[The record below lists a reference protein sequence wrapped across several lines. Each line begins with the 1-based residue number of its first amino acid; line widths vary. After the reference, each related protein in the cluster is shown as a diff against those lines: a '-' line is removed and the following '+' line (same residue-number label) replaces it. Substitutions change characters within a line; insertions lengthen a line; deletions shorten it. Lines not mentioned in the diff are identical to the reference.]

1 MLLNLDI
8 PTQKFFSLRQAAQI
22 LGVSEALLR
31 KWRRQGKLKIVKIGG
46 CVRVDENELLKH
58 VQYE

>member
-31 KWRRQGKLKIVKIGG
+31 KWRLEGKLKIVKIGG
-46 CVRVDENELLKH
+46 CVRVDEDELRKH